1 VLPGL
6 KPDLLMV
13 TEIQPMQSYQN
24 KPGHAWLKN

>member
-1 VLPGL
+1 
-6 KPDLLMV
+6 MV